1 MNIPATFDPI
11 CFSGS
16 LEEDWNVYG
25 RTDNGCQVMA
35 IAHLTLGSGE
45 LKIIFYISSR
55 KIELVNIVYCVI
67 VLIWQTIMNIISI
80 KTVQFCLICFID
92 KMKKYLILLVIL
104 TFFLLISVSDVV
116 ITNQPDVILK
126 MIGQCDVKHIIKTT
140 SLLKVKTYFINII
153 KVCPFGLAAILV
165 IMFVLTLI
173 TAVISYLLMICIF
186 SLWYLHTIISI
197 IKQLAW
203 Y

>member
-1 MNIPATFDPI
+1 MNIPARFDPI

-25 RTDNGCQVMA
+25 RTDDGCQVLA
-35 IAHLTLGSGE
+35 IDHMTL
-45 LKIIFYISSR
+45 FYISSR

-80 KTVQFCLICFID
+80 KTIQFCLICFID
-92 KMKKYLILLVIL
+92 KMKKYLILLVIW
-104 TFFLLISVSDVV
+104 TFFLLISVSDV
-116 ITNQPDVILK
+116 ITNQPDLILK

-173 TAVISYLLMICIF
+173 TAVISYLLMICTFCI
-186 SLWYLHTIISI
+186 WYLHTIISI

>member
-1 MNIPATFDPI
+1 MNIPARFDPI

-25 RTDNGCQVMA
+25 RTDDGCQVLA
-35 IAHLTLGSGE
+35 IDHMTL
-45 LKIIFYISSR
+45 FYISSR

-80 KTVQFCLICFID
+80 KTIQFCLICFID
-92 KMKKYLILLVIL
+92 KMKKYLILLVIW

-116 ITNQPDVILK
+116 ITNKPDLILK

-173 TAVISYLLMICIF
+173 TAVISYLLMICTFCI
-186 SLWYLHTIISI
+186 WYLHTIISI

>member
-1 MNIPATFDPI
+1 MQLNIPAMLGPI

-16 LEEDWNVYG
+16 QEEDWNVYG
-25 RTDNGCQVMA
+25 GTDDGCQVLA
-35 IAHLTLGSGE
+35 IDHMTL
-45 LKIIFYISSR
+45 FYISSR

-80 KTVQFCLICFID
+80 KTVQFCLTCFID
-92 KMKKYLILLVIL
+92 KMKKYLILLVIW

-116 ITNQPDVILK
+116 ITNKPDQILK
-126 MIGQCDVKHIIKTT
+126 MISQCDVKHIIKTIT
-140 SLLKVKTYFINII
+140 SLSKVKTYFINII
-153 KVCPFGLAAILV
+153 KVCSFGLAAILV